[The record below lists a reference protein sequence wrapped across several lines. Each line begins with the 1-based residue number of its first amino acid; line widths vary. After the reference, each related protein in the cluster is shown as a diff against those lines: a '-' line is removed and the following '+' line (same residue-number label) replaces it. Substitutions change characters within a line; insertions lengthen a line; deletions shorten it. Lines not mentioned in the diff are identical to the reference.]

1 MVYVTSLWDYKKGE
15 FKDLIRAITDKST
28 LVSDALIGFRELQC
42 LPRRFKQMTIQE
54 VSDHPELIQQLYDS
68 RKAMEPEAKF
78 KLGCKP
84 KVREKQLIDS
94 LGESYKID
102 TEAAKAKVVLGRH
115 SDVQQIFCYAIE
127 VVIAP
132 RTDLDDYHAG
142 EIEIIDCVND
152 STSADGNGTFFN
164 GGEYYW
170 TNRRGNRVIS
180 TSINDI
186 LHECGFNT
194 NEAYF
199 SKRRKPCVLFINV
212 KCRCIEYLGAAGKT
226 HINTKPYTNDIAK
239 TVSKL
244 AYMMTSYHGEG
255 YGRLYERSSAEKDED
270 QNAIRYLVDFLL
282 NRKKDV
288 DKDPSLKIRDR
299 LTQSSVWY
307 RIRPIMIDAG
317 FEPKKSWTQTRRYLT
332 SIIDDLCKGTLSYKG
347 EEIFPGGG
355 ITREDL
361 GIVAAAKG
369 VMFYQGNTYPVSID
383 NIKELAGK
391 GIGICVVE
399 KEGIPLLLAPH
410 AAKYG
415 IALVTTG
422 GRLTEYVKDLIEE
435 IKKIGSTV
443 WTLVDFDAVGDDIAS
458 STKTPTPKIGIDR
471 SIIKW
476 LQKNGHPELNQSDV
490 EEEYT
495 PPKGIPI
502 NDEYLKH
509 HRIELDS
516 IVAKVG
522 AEALWKYILYRIQLT
537 EFSPKGF
544 NLNKV
549 VAMPENAEL
558 YPPKVVDA
566 LEKLDSYR
574 DELLADLDNHIN
586 ALLVVPRRQIED
598 ELEHARELKT
608 VQDKNNEIKVKL
620 KNIAISDNN
629 TNRKAARLTRLISD
643 LLSKIESSRKKHSNI
658 DQASADRD
666 Q

>member
-1 MVYVTSLWDYKKGE
+1 MLYVTSLWDYKKGE
-15 FKDLIRAITDKST
+15 FKDFIRAISDKST

-42 LPRRFKQMTIQE
+42 LPRRFKQITIQE
-54 VSDHPELIQQLYDS
+54 VSDNPELIQQLYNS
-68 RKAMEPEAKF
+68 RKAMQPEAKF

-94 LGESYKID
+94 LEESYEID
-102 TEAAKAKVVLGRH
+102 TEVVKAKVVLGRYT
-115 SDVQQIFCYAIE
+115 DAQQIFCYAIE
-127 VVIAP
+127 AVIAP

-152 STSADGNGTFFN
+152 SPSSDGNGTYFN
-164 GGEYYW
+164 SGEYHW

-199 SKRRKPCVLFINV
+199 SKRRKPCVLFINL

-226 HINTKPYTNDIAK
+226 HINTKPYADDIAK

-244 AYMMTSYHGEG
+244 AYMMPSYHGEG
-255 YGRLYERSSAEKDED
+255 YGRLYERSSSEKDED

-282 NRKKDV
+282 KRKRDV

-307 RIRPIMIDAG
+307 RIRPTMIEAG

-332 SIIDDLCKGTLSYKG
+332 SIIDDLCKSTLLYRG
-347 EEIFPGGG
+347 EEIFPGRSM
-355 ITREDL
+355 TREDL

-383 NIKELAGK
+383 NIKELARK

-435 IKKIGSTV
+435 IKKIGSIA
-443 WTLVDFDAVGDDIAS
+443 WTLVDFDAVGNDIAI
-458 STKTPTPKIGIDR
+458 STRTPTHKIGIDR
-471 SIIKW
+471 GIIKW
-476 LQKNGHPELNQSDV
+476 LQENGHPELVQSDV

-502 NDEYLKH
+502 NEEYLKH
-509 HRIELDS
+509 RRIELDS
-516 IVAKVG
+516 IVAKAG
-522 AEALWKYILYRIQLT
+522 AEALWKYILYRIQLP
-537 EFSPKGF
+537 EFSPNGF

-549 VAMPENAEL
+549 VAMPENEIF
-558 YPPKVVDA
+558 YPLKVINT
-566 LEKLDSYR
+566 LKKLDRCR
-574 DELLADLDNHIN
+574 DELLADLDTYIET
-586 ALLVVPRRQIED
+586 LLEVHRKQMEA
-598 ELEHARELKT
+598 ELEHSRDLKT
-608 VQDKNNEIKVKL
+608 IHDKNYEIKKRLNDIVSYDVGIKH
-620 KNIAISDNN
+620 
-629 TNRKAARLTRLISD
+629 RAAKTAKLISN
-643 LLSKIESSRKKHSNI
+643 LLPKK
-658 DQASADRD
+658 
-666 Q
+666 